1 MAQETPSPATIP
13 EDAIIV
19 LQSQWSYMLHT
30 IPWLAFFGVSFIF
43 DFLTLGILP
52 TMIAISVIVSRY
64 LSFRRTA
71 YILTDKHIVIF
82 QGSLIGRKRIDVP
95 FVDLNEVQV
104 QPGIFGRSLGCTS
117 VMLQLVEQQVVL
129 LHYVPIASPLLEY
142 IMARINPALLHEDK
156 PGDRF

>member
-1 MAQETPSPATIP
+1 MECPRCDSDNQEDSQFCRQCGTSFTVPQVTTAMPHEIDTKVQEEPDHVTIP

-19 LQSQWSYMLHT
+19 LQSQWAYMLHT
-30 IPWLAFFGVSFIF
+30 ILWATFFGVSFIF

-52 TMIAISVIVSRY
+52 TVIAISVIVSRY

-95 FVDLNEVQV
+95 FVDLNEVQS

-117 VMLQLVEQQVVL
+117 VML
-129 LHYVPIASPLLEY
+129 
-142 IMARINPALLHEDK
+142 
-156 PGDRF
+156 